1 MSEERDPEV
10 EPEADDNP
18 VEAAERAAGE
28 DAEGGE
34 AYADT
39 AALEQDL
46 ADLIGGGHDE
56 PEPAPEPAES
66 TDGEAVEL
74 AGEGASDGPEGPSP
88 SEGGALGDGST
99 PDETAIPL
107 DPEEGGEADTA
118 TNPALDADGVPV
130 VNDVV
135 NPAVAPATGLS
146 DDELQRLA
154 DHLAADVE
162 SRLDGIVVEAVD
174 HEMERVSTALK
185 NAIHRRLKARL
196 PDIIAEFI
204 SESRSGK

>member
-1 MSEERDPEV
+1 MSDERDPELDPAA

-18 VEAAERAAGE
+18 VEAAER
-28 DAEGGE
+28 DPEGGE

-46 ADLIGGGHDE
+46 ADLIGGNYEE
-56 PEPAPEPAES
+56 PEPAPKRTPDA
-66 TDGEAVEL
+66 DAVEL
-74 AGEGASDGPEGPSP
+74 SGDEAFPE
-88 SEGGALGDGST
+88 
-99 PDETAIPL
+99 ETTIPL
-107 DPEEGGEADTA
+107 DTEEVEGGE
-118 TNPALDADGVPV
+118 PAGEAGEAGPAVDADGVPV

-162 SRLDGIVVEAVD
+162 SRLDGIVIEAVD

>member
-1 MSEERDPEV
+1 VSDERDPEV
-10 EPEADDNP
+10 EPETDDNP
-18 VEAAERAAGE
+18 VEAAEQAAGE
-28 DAEGGE
+28 EAEGGE

-46 ADLIGGGHDE
+46 ADLIGGGQDE
-56 PEPAPEPAES
+56 PDPAPEPKPEPA
-66 TDGEAVEL
+66 TDAVEL
-74 AGEGASDGPEGPSP
+74 AGDAEPAEGPSP
-88 SEGGALGDGST
+88 AEGGALGDGPT
-99 PDETAIPL
+99 AEDNAIPL
-107 DPEEGGEADTA
+107 DTEEADATA
-118 TNPALDADGVPV
+118 GPSRDADGVPV
-130 VNDVV
+130 VDDVV